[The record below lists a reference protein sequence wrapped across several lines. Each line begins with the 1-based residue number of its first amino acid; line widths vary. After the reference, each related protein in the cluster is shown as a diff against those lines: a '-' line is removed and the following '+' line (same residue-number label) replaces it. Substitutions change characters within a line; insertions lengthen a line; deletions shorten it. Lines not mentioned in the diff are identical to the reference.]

1 MALIMCLECKQLSA
15 LTKMAVCHGGIQPSP
30 QLSKHWIE
38 TSPETQGRRKKK
50 KKPPLFEFMSFAAS
64 DKNDFF
70 LLFLPF
76 PSCLPP
82 QISEYSHMPVICVW
96 ETIPF
101 ISHPTFKES
110 TNHIYVKSWMVT
122 SLRVSQPIVKHA
134 GPNGMTGCL
143 ISESPSRLKPRQ
155 SRSYWKLQLAPE
167 TSCFLSSVWT
177 ISRFS
182 GSLCKQI

>member
-1 MALIMCLECKQLSA
+1 
-15 LTKMAVCHGGIQPSP
+15 
-30 QLSKHWIE
+30 
-38 TSPETQGRRKKK
+38 
-50 KKPPLFEFMSFAAS
+50 
-64 DKNDFF
+64 
-70 LLFLPF
+70 
-76 PSCLPP
+76 
-82 QISEYSHMPVICVW
+82 
-96 ETIPF
+96 
-101 ISHPTFKES
+101 
-110 TNHIYVKSWMVT
+110 MVT

>member
-50 KKPPLFEFMSFAAS
+50 KATIVWIYVICSLRQKW
-64 DKNDFF
+64 FF

-96 ETIPF
+96 ETIP
-101 ISHPTFKES
+101 ILSHPTFKES

-122 SLRVSQPIVKHA
+122 SLRVSQPIVKYA

-155 SRSYWKLQLAPE
+155 SRSYWKVQLAPE